1 MARLQYNFK
10 SQSVGRNV
18 NVTIVLPTDGL
29 SFFDPSEAEQRGQN
43 PITHPL
49 QYCYRP
55 GMKFQTVY
63 VYHGGGE
70 DDSMNIRYAA
80 LERAAQENKV
90 MLVCPDIQF
99 FGTDSPGGK
108 YFTYLSEE
116 LPCVVQ
122 TLFPSSPKRE
132 DNFVMGYAMGANVAL
147 GVSILRPQL
156 FCACLDIS
164 GGIGMTLQTSTM
176 VEELSGD
183 HFKKYMPSYHIA
195 FGSPEEFPGSA
206 YDLYPAAKRHKASG
220 QKLTDFILVCGS
232 KEFIRKRVEDDAAR
246 LQELEYP
253 VTYICVEGYDHDWKT
268 WDEYTMRGLRELLPL
283 KREYLYV

>member
-99 FGTDSPGGK
+99 FGTDSCK
-108 YFTYLSEE
+108 S
-116 LPCVVQ
+116 VQ
-122 TLFPSSPKRE
+122 ILLTKVLF
-132 DNFVMGYAMGANVAL
+132 VL
-147 GVSILRPQL
+147 
-156 FCACLDIS
+156 
-164 GGIGMTLQTSTM
+164 
-176 VEELSGD
+176 
-183 HFKKYMPSYHIA
+183 
-195 FGSPEEFPGSA
+195 
-206 YDLYPAAKRHKASG
+206 
-220 QKLTDFILVCGS
+220 
-232 KEFIRKRVEDDAAR
+232 
-246 LQELEYP
+246 
-253 VTYICVEGYDHDWKT
+253 
-268 WDEYTMRGLRELLPL
+268 
-283 KREYLYV
+283 